1 MDAFLFKISTLLIP
15 VTLAIVFHEAAHGYV
30 AWRCGDDTAYREGR
44 VTLNPLRH
52 IDPLGTLI
60 VPALLVFTTGFLFGW
75 AKPVPVAFHRL
86 NQPKRDMVWV
96 ALAGPAINI
105 VLAFFSAWLLKWQWW
120 VSLLPDVLQQWVIM
134 SLTYSLLI
142 NVVLAVFNMLP
153 LPPLDGGRIA
163 VGLLPFS
170 LARPLAQLEPY
181 GFIIL
186 LLLLFVLPMVG
197 NLIGLNLSIFHW
209 IIVPLVYNISEFLI
223 WLTS

>member
-1 MDAFLFKISTLLIP
+1 MDDILFKISTLLIP
-15 VTLAIVFHEAAHGYV
+15 VGLAIVFHEAAHGYV
-30 AWRCGDDTAYREGR
+30 AWRCGDDTAYRAGR

-52 IDPLGTLI
+52 IDPFGTLI
-60 VPALLVFTTGFLFGW
+60 VPILLVLTTGFIFGW

-105 VLAFFSAWLLKWQWW
+105 VLAFFSAWLLTWQWW
-120 VSLLPDVLQQWVIM
+120 IRLLPDVLHHWIIM

-142 NVVLAVFNMLP
+142 NVVLAVFNMFP

-163 VGLLPFS
+163 VGLLPFP
-170 LARPLAQLEPY
+170 LARALARLEPY

-186 LLLLFVLPMVG
+186 LLLIILLPMVG
-197 NLIGLNLSIFHW
+197 NLVGLNLSILHW
-209 IIVPLVYNISEFLI
+209 ILVPLVGNISQFLL
-223 WLTS
+223 WFTS

>member
-1 MDAFLFKISTLLIP
+1 MDDILFKISTLLIP

-30 AWRCGDDTAYREGR
+30 AWQCGDDTAYREGR

-60 VPALLVFTTGFLFGW
+60 VPAFLVFTTGFLFGW

-96 ALAGPAINI
+96 ALAGPALNI
-105 VLAFFSAWLLKWQWW
+105 VLAFFSAWLLKWHWAI
-120 VSLLPDVLQQWVIM
+120 VLLPDVLQQWVIM
-134 SLTYSLLI
+134 NLTYSLLI

-197 NLIGLNLSIFHW
+197 DLIGLNLSIFHW